1 MPLLFLS
8 PSLQPFNEYVG
19 GGNEKQYM
27 NLIADAMEP
36 LLIANGISFDRSDEN
51 GSLRDA
57 INASNS
63 NNYLLHLALHSNA
76 SPPALSGVL
85 SGTDVYYRTG
95 SYEGQVAAEIIADNF
110 KNIYPNPSKV
120 RAVATTSLAEL
131 NMTKAPAVL
140 MEIAY
145 HDNAADAQWIKDNIN
160 NIAMNLV
167 QSLTYYFDIPFI
179 PQVIPPYEAYVDT
192 MGGNLN
198 IRSKPSMEAPV
209 ITTAPDGSV
218 LLVVGKWE
226 NWYVVHYNGYIGYA
240 NGNYVSNNPPS
251 A

>member
-36 LLIANGISFDRSDEN
+36 LLIANGISFDRSDEDKT
-51 GSLRDA
+51 LKDA
-57 INASNS
+57 ISASNS
-63 NNYLLHLALHSNA
+63 NQYHLHLALHSNA

-85 SGTDVYYRTG
+85 SGTDVYYRDG
-95 SYEGQVAAEIIADNF
+95 SYEGQIAADIIADNF

-120 RAVATTSLAEL
+120 RAVPTTALAEL

-145 HDNAADAQWIKDNIN
+145 HDNPEDAQWIKDNIN
-160 NIAMNLV
+160 NIAANLV
-167 QSLTYYFDIPFI
+167 QSLTYYFDIPYI
-179 PQVIPPYEAYVDT
+179 SQVIPPYEAYVNT
-192 MGGNLN
+192 MGGSLN
-198 IRSKPSMEAPV
+198 IRSKPSMEASV
-209 ITTAPDGSV
+209 ITTAPDKSS

-240 NGNYVSNNPPS
+240 NGKYVTTERP
-251 A
+251 

>member
-1 MPLLFLS
+1 MPYLFLS

-19 GGNEKQYM
+19 GGNEQQYM

-36 LLIANGISFDRSDEN
+36 YLIANGIYFDRSDEN

-57 INASNS
+57 IRASNQG
-63 NNYLLHLALHSNA
+63 NYDLHLALHSNA
-76 SPPALSGVL
+76 SPPSLSGVL

-120 RAVATTSLAEL
+120 RAVPTSSLAEL

-145 HDNAADAQWIKDNIN
+145 HDNAEDAQWIKDNIN
-160 NIAMNLV
+160 PIAKNIV

-179 PQVIPPYEAYVDT
+179 SEITPPYEAFVDT
-192 MGGNLN
+192 DGGNLN
-198 IRSKPSMEAPV
+198 IREKPSMEARV
-209 ITTAPDGSV
+209 ITTAPDKSSI
-218 LLVVGKWE
+218 LILGKWE
-226 NWYVVHYNGYIGYA
+226 NWYVVNYNGYIGYA
-240 NGNYVSNNPPS
+240 NGKYIST
-251 A
+251 